1 MNDRDLFKQALES
14 IDWLRHHLTKHHGC
28 LHMNPTASGIPA
40 WLNKNEAALR
50 ERLSQQ
56 EQEPVAWG
64 MLDINGRIYDCIS
77 VEEYAQAEGD
87 YNVPLYRLFDNG

>member
-1 MNDRDLFKQALES
+1 MTDREFLGKIYALLQAEPRATVICDQLE
-14 IDWLRHHLTKHHGC
+14 DMLT
-28 LHMNPTASGIPA
+28 
-40 WLNKNEAALR
+40 
-50 ERLSQQ
+50 ERLAQP

-77 VEEYAQAEGD
+77 VEEHAQAEGD